1 MMAEELP
8 GKGRETVGEPHS
20 TANCSQR
27 MAEELPE
34 EGEMAEELSE
44 KV

>member
-1 MMAEELP
+1 MMAGKLS
-8 GKGRETVGEPHS
+8 GKGREAVGEHHS